1 MFRCDVLAPQSLTP
15 RMIHLLASVKS
26 SLGLGGTSKQPD
38 ATFVGDSPSKQKY
51 MEQRKQESGF
61 QNL

>member
-1 MFRCDVLAPQSLTP
+1 MLRCDALAPQSLTP

-26 SLGLGGTSKQPD
+26 TLGFGGSPSD
-38 ATFVGDSPSKQKY
+38 APLVGDSSSKLKY